1 MIHFYCRYAYS
12 EDKGEDSEDEE
23 AHSSI
28 VLVSTERNGSTIN
41 VVEEDKRE

>member
-1 MIHFYCRYAYS
+1 MHFYCRYAYS

-23 AHSSI
+23 AHSI
-28 VLVSTERNGSTIN
+28 VLVSTERNGSAVN